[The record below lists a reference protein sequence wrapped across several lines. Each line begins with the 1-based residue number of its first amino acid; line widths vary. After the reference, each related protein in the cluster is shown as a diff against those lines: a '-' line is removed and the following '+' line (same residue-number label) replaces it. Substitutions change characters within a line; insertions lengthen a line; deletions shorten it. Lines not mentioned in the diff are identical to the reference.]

1 MNKSYKRSLDL
12 FYPAMIGTS
21 LIIIA
26 LIFIAAF
33 TQIHNNSLL
42 TGYIAEKTLGN
53 ILGSVNRGDNDKLF
67 NNLSDV
73 ISFGIYNE
81 DCVGIITYGKAP
93 PFIERPEPE
102 QERLYDYEMFN
113 DYIRI
118 LRTMMPPPMM
128 RRQFRNGG
136 REMKPMMQKPERYIL
151 LEIKKSK
158 LIPNNN
164 IYIVT
169 MIVLP
174 AAVILLTGLII
185 GLYRKNK
192 QIALKY
198 KKQEEL
204 ARLGE
209 VSRTLSHEIKNPLGI
224 IKLQTNLI
232 KKLYLKDEY
241 YELSVID
248 NEVERIRLITERIG
262 DFVRDPVGTRENV
275 DISGAIDTFSRSI
288 NIPLKIKDHRSST
301 NFISIDRQRLRSIL
315 ENVIF
320 NAYESNVE
328 SGAPPDVLIEITDD
342 KNYVTI
348 EVKDSGSGFKDLSDR
363 VFDPYYTT
371 KTKGSGIG
379 LAIVKR
385 FVTAVNGKIYIS
397 NNDVGA
403 SVRISFE
410 RSAG

>member
-26 LIFIAAF
+26 LIFVAAF

-67 NNLSDV
+67 NSLSDV

-81 DCVGIITYGKAP
+81 DCMGIVTYGKAP
-93 PFIERPEPE
+93 PCIEKPEPE

-118 LRTMMPPPMM
+118 LRNVMPPPMM
-128 RRQFRNGG
+128 RRPFRGG
-136 REMKPMMQKPERYIL
+136 GHNMMPMMQKPERYVL
-151 LEIKKSK
+151 LEIKKSR

-169 MIVLP
+169 VIVLP
-174 AAVILLTGLII
+174 AAVVLLTGLII

-209 VSRTLSHEIKNPLGI
+209 VSRTISHEIKNPLGI

-241 YELSVID
+241 HELSVID

-288 NIPLKIKDHRSST
+288 NIPLKINELHGSAR
-301 NFISIDRQRLRSIL
+301 FINIDRQRLRSIL

-328 SGAPPDVLIEITDD
+328 AGSPPDVSVEISND

-348 EVKDSGSGFKDLSDR
+348 EVKDNGKGFKDLSER

-385 FVTAVNGKIYIS
+385 FVSAVNGKIYIS

-410 RSAG
+410 RSAT